1 METQITTSLI
11 IQKAV
16 EAEREIACR
25 SNGLSANTCIGMF
38 TIKSANDTIREA
50 RAQPDPRTFWMS
62 MWYEGEVCCLF
73 SDSNLGKSILAVQ
86 IASLIAQKQK
96 VLYFDFELSDK
107 QFQLRYTDDTTG
119 ELHLFPS
126 NLYRVVIDSR
136 TYDVTDFETR
146 VIADIED
153 AAIQTGA
160 KVLII
165 DNLTYLCNSSEK
177 GDTAGHLMMQLM
189 RLKQLYS
196 LSLLILAHTPKR
208 MLSNPLTQNDLAGSK
223 KLYNFFDSAF
233 AIGKSA
239 LDGNLRYV
247 KQIKVRYGQYEYDAD
262 NVAVFEIAKTGSFL
276 QFVPKGFST
285 ERAHLREKSEKEEEE
300 FCKEVWALHEQKI
313 PHRRIA
319 EQLGVSES
327 KAYRAIK
334 KREQELGNDAS
345 LVSPVSNVSP

>member
-1 METQITTSLI
+1 MEAQITTSLI
-11 IQKAV
+11 IQKAL
-16 EAEREIACR
+16 EAGREIVRRDNCG
-25 SNGLSANTCIGMF
+25 STGTGIGMF
-38 TIKSANDTIREA
+38 SVKSANDTIKEA
-50 RAQPDPRTFWMS
+50 KAQPNPQPFWMS

-86 IASLIAQKQK
+86 IASLIAKKQK

-107 QFQLRYTDDTTG
+107 QFQLRYTDDITG
-119 ELHLFPS
+119 ALFFFPPD
-126 NLYRVVIDSR
+126 LYRVVIDSDA
-136 TYDVTDFETR
+136 YDVADFETR

-189 RLKQLYS
+189 RLKQVYS
-196 LSLLILAHTPKR
+196 LSLLVLAHTPKR
-208 MLSNPLTQNDLAGSK
+208 MLSDPITQNDLAGSK

-239 LDGNLRYV
+239 QDGNLRYV

-262 NVAVFEIAKTGSFL
+262 NVAVFEIAKIGSFL
-276 QFVPKGFST
+276 QFIPKGFST
-285 ERAHLREKSEKEEEE
+285 ERAHLREKSDKEDEE
-300 FCKEVWALHEQKI
+300 FRNNVWTLHEQGL

-327 KAYRAIK
+327 KAFRAIK
-334 KREQELGNDAS
+334 KMEKERKQAAS
-345 LVSPVSNVSP
+345 LVSPASP